1 MRWLDGITDSMGMS
15 LVGLWELV
23 MDGELLM
30 DRRLQFMAAIKVM
43 THPIFAFYNLD
54 KAGKE
59 EI

>member
-1 MRWLDGITDSMGMS
+1 MKYQ
-15 LVGLWELV
+15 EH
-23 MDGELLM
+23 
-30 DRRLQFMAAIKVM
+30 RRLQFMAAIKVM